1 MKKRSGRKSLRD
13 TLIENAKAQEFYK
26 TMFSGISDVMRGS
39 NLQVIKIP
47 DAPKPRQKSAEP
59 RTDLLEKDIQ
69 KQILMLL
76 RKHPRVQWVARF
88 NSGTF
93 MDGDRYITSNS
104 QRGMSDILG
113 MLKGGRL
120 FAIECK
126 SRTGRIQPHQQEF
139 LDLIN
144 AGGGV
149 AFVARSVDDVLNNMY
164 FDKVI

>member
-1 MKKRSGRKSLRD
+1 MRPKRGRESLRD
-13 TLIENAKAQEFYK
+13 LLLKNQKANNFYAI
-26 TMFSGISDVMRGS
+26 MSDKPAVP
-39 NLQVIKIP
+39 QVVKIP
-47 DAPKPRQKSAEP
+47 DAPKPRVKSTEP
-59 RTDLLEKDIQ
+59 RTELLEKDIQ

-76 RKHPRVQWVARF
+76 RKHPKVAWVARF

-93 MDGDRYITSNS
+93 MDGDRYIMSNS

-120 FAIECK
+120 LAIECK

-144 AGGGV
+144 AGGGL
-149 AFVARSVDDVLNNMY
+149 AFVARSVDDVIKNLYGDNL
-164 FDKVI
+164 I

>member
-1 MKKRSGRKSLRD
+1 MRPKRGRQTLRE
-13 TLIENAKAQEFYK
+13 TLIKNQAANNFYA
-26 TMFSGISDVMRGS
+26 TMMDKPLSP
-39 NLQVIKIP
+39 QVIKIP
-47 DAPKPRQKSAEP
+47 DAPKPRAKSTEP
-59 RTDLLEKDIQ
+59 RADLLEKDIQ

-76 RKHPRVQWVARF
+76 RKHPKIKWVARF

-113 MLKGGRL
+113 MLNGGRL
-120 FAIECK
+120 LAIECK

-144 AGGGV
+144 AGGGL
-149 AFVARSVDDVLNNMY
+149 AFVARSVDDVIKNLY
-164 FDKVI
+164 GDGLI

>member
-1 MKKRSGRKSLRD
+1 MKKRTGRKSLRD
-13 TLIENAKAQEFYK
+13 TLLKNEAAMGFYAAMAGLP
-26 TMFSGISDVMRGS
+26 TPE
-39 NLQVIKIP
+39 LPIKVP
-47 DAPKPRQKSAEP
+47 DAPKTRVKSTEP

-76 RKHPRVQWVARF
+76 RKHHRVHWVARF

-120 FAIECK
+120 IAIECK
-126 SRTGRIQPHQQEF
+126 TRTGKIQPHQQEF
-139 LDLIN
+139 LDLIS
-144 AGGGV
+144 AGGGL
-149 AFVARSVDDVLNNMY
+149 AFVARSVEDVLA
-164 FDKVI
+164 KL

>member
-1 MKKRSGRKSLRD
+1 MKQKGRKSLRD
-13 TLIENAKAQEFYK
+13 ILLENQAANKFYQAMLGGE
-26 TMFSGISDVMRGS
+26 TPP
-39 NLQVIKIP
+39 QVIKIP
-47 DAPKPRQKSAEP
+47 DAPKKRIKSDVP

-76 RKHPRVQWVARF
+76 KRHPKVQWVARF

-93 MDGDRYITSNS
+93 VSGDRYISSNS
-104 QRGMSDILG
+104 QSGMSDILG

-126 SRTGRIQPHQQEF
+126 SRTGKIMPHQQEF

-144 AGGGV
+144 NGGGL
-149 AFVARSVDDVLNNMY
+149 AFVARSVEDVTVRL
-164 FDKVI
+164 